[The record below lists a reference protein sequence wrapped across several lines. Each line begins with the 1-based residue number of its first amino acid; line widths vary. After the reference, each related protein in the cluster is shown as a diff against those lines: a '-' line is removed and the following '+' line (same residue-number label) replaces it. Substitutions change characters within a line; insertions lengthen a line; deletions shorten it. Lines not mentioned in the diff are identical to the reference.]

1 MQIGNE
7 SMAGLD
13 VIDPETEVMA
23 EFDFLSTEGGEGA
36 GEARSGDAAEW
47 GEYCRVSSAPT
58 FSYILLY
65 FCLHMIICYLNRSK

>member
-47 GEYCRVSSAPT
+47 GEYWLLNYVKFT
-58 FSYILLY
+58 LFYVMYIP
-65 FCLHMIICYLNRSK
+65 FWKKKHVVF